1 MDCKRK
7 IGVVM
12 MEDPNKDLLI
22 VDFVVVEIV
31 EYFDDYLRCHGSS
44 SKECSSQCFW
54 ALDLARPWLSPLARS
69 VKRLTLAKFIMS
81 IPPELGC
88 TWDIYAETGEI
99 LL

>member
-1 MDCKRK
+1 M

-12 MEDPNKDLLI
+12 MEVPYKDLLV
-22 VDFVVVEIV
+22 VDSVVVEIV
-31 EYFDDYLRCHGSS
+31 EYLYSDDYLRCHGSS

-69 VKRLTLAKFIMS
+69 IKHLILANFIMS

-88 TWDIYAETGEI
+88 TCNIFIETGEI
-99 LL
+99 FL